1 MKVALVHD
9 WLTGMR
15 GGERVLE
22 RVARM
27 WREAPIYT
35 LVWRRGSVSRELES
49 HPIVTS
55 FLQHLPG
62 GVRHYRWYLPL
73 FPTAIES
80 FDFSGYDV
88 LISTSHAVAKAAITP
103 PGAFHFCYVH
113 TPMRYVWDLEQQ
125 YFPPGRFPW
134 PLSWAVRRICA
145 RLRAWDVETL
155 GRAHALVANS
165 AHVAGRIRRHYGRD
179 AEIIWPPVDL
189 ARFEPASGLARDGY
203 LFAGAFA
210 PNKRGDLAAEACRR
224 LGRKLV
230 VVGRGPEERAIRR
243 LAPADTE
250 FHGWVSD
257 EELPRVY
264 ARAQALLFPG
274 EEDFGLMPIEAM
286 ASGCPVIALARGG
299 ALETVGRGAAPE
311 TLARAAAGGVER
323 VPGGVLFGT
332 ETVKGLVEAML
343 LAERE
348 RFDPVA
354 LRAQAEPF
362 AAEAFDTRFRAAF
375 ERAYAAWKG
384 GAPSMT
390 SR

>member
-27 WREAPIYT
+27 WPEAPIYT

-134 PLSWAVRRICA
+134 PLSWAVPADLRRA
-145 RLRAWDVETL
+145 DGAGDV
-155 GRAHALVANS
+155 V
-165 AHVAGRIRRHYGRD
+165 VAGRDVGGQRSQGIEGRLVALLQLDLHVLLDELHRHM
-179 AEIIWPPVDL
+179 
-189 ARFEPASGLARDGY
+189 
-203 LFAGAFA
+203 
-210 PNKRGDLAAEACRR
+210 
-224 LGRKLV
+224 
-230 VVGRGPEERAIRR
+230 
-243 LAPADTE
+243 
-250 FHGWVSD
+250 
-257 EELPRVY
+257 
-264 ARAQALLFPG
+264 ARAFDHHLDIVFPG
-274 EEDFGLMPIEAM
+274 NF
-286 ASGCPVIALARGG
+286 
-299 ALETVGRGAAPE
+299 
-311 TLARAAAGGVER
+311 
-323 VPGGVLFGT
+323 
-332 ETVKGLVEAML
+332 
-343 LAERE
+343 RE
-348 RFDPVA
+348 
-354 LRAQAEPF
+354 LSQ
-362 AAEAFDTRFRAAF
+362 
-375 ERAYAAWKG
+375 G
-384 GAPSMT
+384 S
-390 SR
+390 